1 MSGIVLAFIWTGAVV
16 AAIAFIVIIGL
27 ASRRRRLS
35 SSIHDPEMQ
44 QSLDEIQSQID
55 SGRGRLY

>member
-27 ASRRRRLS
+27 VSRRRRLS

-44 QSLDEIQSQID
+44 QALDDIQSQID
-55 SGRGRLY
+55 SGRGRLN